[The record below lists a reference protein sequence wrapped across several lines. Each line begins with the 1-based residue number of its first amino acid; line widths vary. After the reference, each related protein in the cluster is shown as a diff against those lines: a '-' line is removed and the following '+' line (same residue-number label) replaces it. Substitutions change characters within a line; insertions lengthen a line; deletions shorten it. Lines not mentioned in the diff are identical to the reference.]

1 MEGQL
6 KQQTGFMK
14 RRKKIASIMWTV
26 RRKPNLSLSRKELIG
41 MSKKMQKYID
51 KNTRDRNKFNYIM
64 HRIIGISV
72 KSVKSYNGY
81 I

>member
-14 RRKKIASIMWTV
+14 RRKKIASIMRTV

-41 MSKKMQKYID
+41 MLKKMQKYID

-64 HRIIGISV
+64 HRITDISV
-72 KSVKSYNGY
+72 KPVKSYNGY